1 MTFCGYCS
9 STDSKGGLSPCSYC
23 HELICPTCRKDN
35 QVPGAGHPVPF
46 CNDCSENVQATSI
59 AGGDGLS
66 SSKSDDR
73 RRSRKNKA
81 DVLSTKLCELKLERA
96 RARRRLEAATDNI
109 RRVEEKL
116 LISDPGW
123 FPANNDL

>member
-1 MTFCGYCS
+1 M
-9 STDSKGGLSPCSYC
+9 
-23 HELICPTCRKDN
+23 ICPTCCKDN

-59 AGGDGLS
+59 ADGDDS
-66 SSKSDDR
+66 SSPKSVDR
-73 RRSRKNKA
+73 RGGSRKNKA
-81 DVLSTKLCELKLERA
+81 DALSTKLCELKLERA
-96 RARRRLEAATDNI
+96 RARRRLEAATENI

-123 FPANNDL
+123 FPADSEL